1 MGHQAQDR
9 PQEGQE
15 DHPRNPAVVPA
26 ASAHGRYGAASGA
39 VLEASR
45 SLPVFRRALQH
56 ESHGSGTRSS
66 VPCLALLAP
75 PSQQQESN
83 ALGEV
88 RGIVTAITVAVTQ
101 DHPRSLIVCG
111 VTKLCVGI
119 GVAILITEEP
129 DDRIGHV
136 RICGGDGSVMA
147 VSTRRP
153 LLCER
158 NLLKAIR
165 FLAHWRLTPRVKVA
179 TTLRARPARR
189 LAALQLVAIERLFRL
204 TAPCQTPRG
213 THPEGRPTALFR
225 FICVLKRIPPGRLPS
240 TPVIVVSTLRR
251 TARPNPVPRGDCGP
265 PPRVPARSH

>member
-15 DHPRNPAVVPA
+15 DHPRNRAVVPA

-147 VSTRRP
+147 VSTRNPSDLSTSPRSPLGSSHFP
-153 LLCER
+153 LLICGHR
-158 NLLKAIR
+158 S
-165 FLAHWRLTPRVKVA
+165 
-179 TTLRARPARR
+179 
-189 LAALQLVAIERLFRL
+189 
-204 TAPCQTPRG
+204 CPRG
-213 THPEGRPTALFR
+213 NRSSRTSISRCWAW
-225 FICVLKRIPPGRLPS
+225 LPWKW
-240 TPVIVVSTLRR
+240 VFG
-251 TARPNPVPRGDCGP
+251 GDS
-265 PPRVPARSH
+265 RV